1 MKHFLIYANERKDK
15 NLAAARQIQRYLEL
29 KGKHVTLLKNQDSS
43 AGQEPSAERAC
54 PAGQEPS
61 AERACPAGQG
71 PSAGQ
76 GPPDSCLLVLGGD
89 GTVLQAVREYRHR
102 ALPIIGVNLGTLGYM
117 TEIEMPNL
125 EESLDRLIAGDFV
138 RESRMMLKGMVHFS
152 HGGSEEGFAL
162 NDIVI
167 SRSGSLQF
175 I

>member
-61 AERACPAGQG
+61 AGRACPAGQG

-76 GPPDSCLLVLGGD
+76 GPPDSCLLVL
-89 GTVLQAVREYRHR
+89 ARCFRR
-102 ALPIIGVNLGTLGYM
+102 
-117 TEIEMPNL
+117 
-125 EESLDRLIAGDFV
+125 
-138 RESRMMLKGMVHFS
+138 
-152 HGGSEEGFAL
+152 
-162 NDIVI
+162 
-167 SRSGSLQF
+167 
-175 I
+175 